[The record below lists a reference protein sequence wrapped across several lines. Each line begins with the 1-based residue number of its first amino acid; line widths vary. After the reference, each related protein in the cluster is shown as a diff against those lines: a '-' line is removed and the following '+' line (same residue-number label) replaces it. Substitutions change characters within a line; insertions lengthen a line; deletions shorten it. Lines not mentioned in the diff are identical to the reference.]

1 MVHSI
6 WNPEPLPRK
15 NCRQPII
22 SPQFSLKL
30 HENEGNWTKRGGVSG
45 VSLESVN
52 GNQQNCSTLD
62 NATTPRTCLRD
73 FNVQVYESVNDFA
86 HRSWVSAL
94 PRWNN

>member
-30 HENEGNWTKRGGVSG
+30 HENEGNWTKRGA
-45 VSLESVN
+45 SLASSLN
-52 GNQQNCSTLD
+52 PSMATNKTLQWL
-62 NATTPRTCLRD
+62 TMRPPHGH
-73 FNVQVYESVNDFA
+73 V
-86 HRSWVSAL
+86 
-94 PRWNN
+94 